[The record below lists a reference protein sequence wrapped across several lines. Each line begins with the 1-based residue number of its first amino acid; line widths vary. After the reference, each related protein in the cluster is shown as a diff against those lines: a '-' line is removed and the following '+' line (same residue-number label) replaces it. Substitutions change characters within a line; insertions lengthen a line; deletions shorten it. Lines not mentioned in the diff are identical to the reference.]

1 MIYSIAGIAPNQPQ
15 ATSSSTFFT
24 ALMTRLPGYI
34 KLTPS
39 ASPYYPSCTPTTSQ
53 DFMPATMMSYNIEE
67 ASRIAADKG
76 IDLKDIG
83 LAEARRIM
91 SEEHKALGYRPPH
104 GSLASAAQ
112 AAASKHPNP
121 GSNGLHID
129 EGILRKAALED
140 AARIAAQRPQP
151 GSPEMNSSTSGI
163 NLDAIG
169 IEEARKLMSAEHK
182 ALGYRPPPGSL
193 AADAQAAAS
202 KHPKGLEGV
211 PKPPRELL
219 AQEALKDAARI
230 ASQRNGSNSSG
241 SPPESPEHSAKDVK
255 SLPAET
261 RAILDEHGSDPMTKD
276 VAAEIVSEEHTRIG
290 HRPEAGS
297 VAAHAQSVADKNEND
312 DGNRVLFAGS
322 DLSPVAKAI
331 LKDHSD
337 EVMSKEVASE
347 LVSEAHRRLGHL
359 PESGTIAPTAQS
371 IADKNG
377 RDGAGRVLEA

>member
-1 MIYSIAGIAPNQPQ
+1 M
-15 ATSSSTFFT
+15 
-24 ALMTRLPGYI
+24 
-34 KLTPS
+34 LTH
-39 ASPYYPSCTPTTSQ
+39 
-53 DFMPATMMSYNIEE
+53 NIED
-67 ASRIAADKG
+67 ASRIAADRG

-121 GSNGLHID
+121 ESNTLHID
-129 EGILRKAALED
+129 EETLRRAALED
-140 AARIAAQRPQP
+140 AARIAAQRSHP
-151 GSPEMNSSTSGI
+151 GSPETDASTSGI

-169 IEEARKLMSAEHK
+169 VEEARRLMSAEHK

-211 PKPPRELL
+211 PKPPREVL

-230 ASQRNGSNSSG
+230 ASQRSGSSKSNSSG
-241 SPPESPEHSAKDVK
+241 SPPESPEQGALESSKDVR

-261 RAILDEHGSDPMTKD
+261 RAILDEHGSEPMTKD
-276 VAAEIVSEEHTRIG
+276 IAAEVVSEEHLRIG

-297 VAAHAQSVADKNEND
+297 VAAIAQSVADKNEND
-312 DGNRVLFAGS
+312 AGNRVLFAGS
-322 DLSPVAKAI
+322 DLGPVAKAI

-337 EVMSKEVASE
+337 EPTSKEE
-347 LVSEAHRRLGHL
+347 HRRLGRL
-359 PESGTIAPTAQS
+359 PESVTVAPTARS
-371 IADKNG
+371 VADRNKNEQ
-377 RDGAGRVLEA
+377 DGAGRVLEA

>member
-1 MIYSIAGIAPNQPQ
+1 
-15 ATSSSTFFT
+15 
-24 ALMTRLPGYI
+24 MTH
-34 KLTPS
+34 
-39 ASPYYPSCTPTTSQ
+39 
-53 DFMPATMMSYNIEE
+53 NIED

-121 GSNGLHID
+121 ESNTLHID
-129 EGILRKAALED
+129 EETLRKAALED
-140 AARIAAQRPQP
+140 AARIAAQRSQP
-151 GSPEMNSSTSGI
+151 GSPEMDSSTSGI

-169 IEEARKLMSAEHK
+169 VEEARKLMSAEHK

-211 PKPPRELL
+211 PKPPREVL

-230 ASQRNGSNSSG
+230 ASQRNGSSKSNSSA
-241 SPPESPEHSAKDVK
+241 SPPESPEQSAKDVR

-261 RAILDEHGSDPMTKD
+261 RAILEEHGSELMTKD
-276 VAAEIVSEEHTRIG
+276 VAAEIVSEEHMRIG

-297 VAAHAQSVADKNEND
+297 VAANAQSVADKNEND

-322 DLSPVAKAI
+322 DLSAVAKAI

-337 EVMSKEVASE
+337 EPMSKEVASE
-347 LVSEAHRRLGHL
+347 LVAEERRRLGHL

-371 IADKNG
+371 VADKNEQ
-377 RDGAGRVLEA
+377 DGAGRVLEA